1 MSQSENTFIGEFS
14 YTIDAKGRINIPA
27 KFRQALSEENEET
40 FILTRGLDPCVW
52 IYPLIE
58 WKKIEADLRNLSSLS
73 ALHRTV
79 VRNVTRYA
87 SFTQYDKQG
96 RIPVSPSL
104 IEYSHLNKNILIIGM
119 VNKIE
124 VWNPDTLQEVDSQT
138 RAIDFQKYEE
148 LADKVRL

>member
-1 MSQSENTFIGEFS
+1 MNRSENTFIGEFP

-27 KFRQALSEENEET
+27 KFRQALSEDNEET
-40 FILTRGLDPCVW
+40 FVLTRSLDPCIW

-58 WKKIEADLRNLSSLS
+58 WEKIEADLRKLSSLS

-87 SFTQYDKQG
+87 SFIKYDKQG
-96 RIPVSPSL
+96 RIPISPSL

-124 VWNPDTLQEVDSQT
+124 VWDPETLEEVENQS
-138 RAIDFQKYEE
+138 RSIDIEKYEE